1 MKNPLLSLQ
10 GTIVLG
16 IVITI
21 VVDLIVRYSF

>member
-1 MKNPLLSLQ
+1 MKNPLVTLQ

>member
-1 MKNPLLSLQ
+1 MKNPLVTLQ

-16 IVITI
+16 ILITI